1 MVKSPLIE
9 RNCKVPLIKNSNENQ
24 LAFFNSFEKKSSTW
38 PCKEQNIYLHDSLLS
53 FDAGS

>member
-24 LAFFNSFEKKSSTW
+24 LAFFILLRKKVQHGHA
-38 PCKEQNIYLHDSLLS
+38 KNKIYTYMTVC
-53 FDAGS
+53 

>member
-24 LAFFNSFEKKSSTW
+24 LAFLFFREKKVQHGHA
-38 PCKEQNIYLHDSLLS
+38 KNKIYTHMTVC
-53 FDAGS
+53 